1 MASNSFQFTRV
12 RNGTKTRPA
21 TLKDA
26 IGMGQQRETWLF
38 VSPHDDDLVIGA
50 GLWMQAA
57 VAAGVDVQ
65 VLVVTDGRM
74 GYCTLEQRDTISDV
88 RKRETFESFK
98 ILGVGERQIAYVGY
112 PDGGLYTLQGRR
124 KHRSDDEVQPIEGY
138 VGLCNAF
145 VWHLRRTKPARVFV
159 PTIADLHPDH
169 QITNSE
175 LMICLF
181 HAAGTI
187 WPELGAPLAEAPKVY
202 ELAVYCDFPEAP
214 QLEVRADEPHFE
226 KKLQSVAAY
235 RSQTQIAKLVEIIRT
250 AGPFEYLR
258 ELNFRFYSPANYRG
272 MFE

>member
-1 MASNSFQFTRV
+1 MSFRFTRLTDGKKV
-12 RNGTKTRPA
+12 RHD
-21 TLKDA
+21 TLGAA
-26 IGMGQQRETWLF
+26 IGIPASTRETWLF
-38 VSPHDDDLVIGA
+38 VSPHDDDVPLGG

-57 VAAGVDVQ
+57 AEAGVDVR
-65 VLVVTDGRM
+65 VLIVTDGSM
-74 GYCTLEQRDTISDV
+74 GYCTLEQRDSISEI
-88 RKRETFESFK
+88 RRAETYESYEL
-98 ILGVGERQIAYVGY
+98 LGVSRDRVSYIGY
-112 PDGGLYTLQGRR
+112 PDGGLYTYCGRR
-124 KHRSDDEVQPIEGY
+124 KARPGEANTQGY
-138 VGLCNAF
+138 VGLSNAF
-145 VWHLRRTKPARVFV
+145 THHLRQVRPQRVFV

-187 WPELGAPLAEAPKVY
+187 WPELGAPLTDVPKVY